1 MSRRNRKS
9 LPSEAFPAYIDD
21 LASDG
26 RGVAH
31 LGGKTVFI
39 DGALAG
45 EEVTFIYRSQR
56 KHYDEGTVVEVLDA
70 ARERVIPQCAYFGI
84 CGGCALQHVD
94 AEAQLR
100 FKQQWVA
107 EQLKRIGSV
116 EPGPAMAPISGPS
129 WSYRGRAR
137 LGVRY
142 VDKKDSVLVGFREKR
157 SSYLTDMDR
166 CLVLH
171 PQLGT
176 KLDLMRSVIAGLKLY
191 RRIPQVELAVA
202 EQGVVLVFRHLEV
215 LPEEDIEALRNFG
228 KEQGFIIFLQS
239 GGPETAYPLWPES
252 VHLSYHLPAHNVE
265 IGFMPT
271 DFTQV
276 NSAVN
281 RALVDRV
288 LDMLAPDD
296 SDRVL
301 DLFCGVG
308 NFTLPVARRASSVIG
323 VEGSARLVA
332 RARHNAHDN
341 NIGNAQFYC
350 ADLSQAV
357 PQGDWY
363 EQRFDK
369 ILLDPPRTGAAAII
383 PHLERWGAPTIV
395 YVSCN
400 PATLARD
407 THSLVHDSGYRLVSW
422 GVVDMFP
429 QTTHVE
435 TIAMFEGA
443 V

>member
-9 LPSEAFPAYIDD
+9 LPSEAFPAHIDD
-21 LASDG
+21 LASDS
-26 RGVAH
+26 RGVAR
-31 LGGKTVFI
+31 LDGKTVFI
-39 DGALAG
+39 EGALPG
-45 EEVTFIYRSQR
+45 EEVTFVYRSQR
-56 KHYDEGTVVEVLDA
+56 KHYDEGVVAEVLHA
-70 ARERVIPQCAYFGI
+70 ARERVVPQCAYFAI
-84 CGGCALQHVD
+84 CGGCALQHLD

-107 EQLKRIGSV
+107 EQFRRIGGV
-116 EPGPAMAPISGPS
+116 EPGPAMAPIIGPS
-129 WSYRGRAR
+129 WGYRGRAR

-142 VDKKDSVLVGFREKR
+142 VEKKDSVLVGFREKR
-157 SSYLTDMDR
+157 SSYLTDMDH
-166 CLVLH
+166 CAVLH
-171 PQLGT
+171 PRLGK
-176 KLDLMRSVIAGLKLY
+176 KLVLLRGVIAGLKLY

-202 EQGVVLVFRHLEV
+202 EQGVVLVFRHLEP
-215 LPEEDIEALRNFG
+215 LPEEDVEALRNFG
-228 KEQGFIIFLQS
+228 TQQGFIIFLQS

-252 VHLSYHLPAHNVE
+252 VRLSYRLPAHSVE
-265 IGFMPT
+265 IGFTPT

-276 NSAVN
+276 NSVVN
-281 RALVDRV
+281 RMLVDRV
-288 LDMLAPDD
+288 LDMLAPGD

-308 NFTLPVARRASSVIG
+308 NFTLPAARRARSVTGI
-323 VEGSARLVA
+323 EGSAQLVA
-332 RARHNAHDN
+332 QARRNACDN
-341 NIGNAQFYC
+341 NIGNAEFFC
-350 ADLSQAV
+350 NDLSQAV
-357 PQGDWY
+357 PQGAWF

-369 ILLDPPRTGAAAII
+369 ILLDPPRTGASEII
-383 PHLERWGAPTIV
+383 PHLERWAAPTIV

-407 THSLVHDSGYRLVSW
+407 TRLLVHDSGYRLVSW

-435 TIAMFEGA
+435 TIAMFERA